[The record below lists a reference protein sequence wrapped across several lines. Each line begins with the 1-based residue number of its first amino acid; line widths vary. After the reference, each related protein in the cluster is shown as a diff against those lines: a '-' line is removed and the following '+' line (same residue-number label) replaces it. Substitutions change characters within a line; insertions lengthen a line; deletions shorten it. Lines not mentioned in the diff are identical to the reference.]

1 MCDYKFINKKRKN
14 IYSSNLSNNLTESYN
29 FNSIKTSFNLCNK
42 FISPKNKKNKIINN
56 NNPFISLKSNNNSL
70 INSNLSSNK
79 NNINNNF
86 NYYNNNSNNFNNNIY
101 NSINKNF
108 TFNNNIVYLSPIFKS
123 SDSKL
128 ENSFLNNNNMNN
140 QILSDNFKNNN
151 YNTNINC
158 NNINSNIE
166 EEKLN
171 KTINQMLN
179 FETKIFKHSIQ
190 NNQILFNYPFDFTYY
205 VNHNINIINNIN
217 NFTPLQKNFFT
228 NNNNNNNNNN
238 FNNKNNNSF
247 KINKKQF
254 KKRKIKKI
262 IISSKKKKT
271 NVNKIK
277 IKKIQTNKLKLKI
290 KKINQ
295 NKEKILKLKKPLKK
309 ISFKIN
315 TYKQPKE
322 KIFFIEK
329 IYNKPEY
336 EAVMKN
342 SKLTHIYHINYSQI
356 KQIFINNCL
365 KFFNYFNIPFN
376 KNLINNN
383 NNNLINENSYEIKM
397 LHIINSYIKQNNIS
411 YSDLKTIFSFDENEY
426 DKHRKHYYMYTPEA
440 KKFCVNL
447 LLKEKI
453 SLSLIIKLTK
463 VPRKSLRRWSIVG
476 IHRKKGCG
484 RKTKEPELE
493 EKICHWIN
501 QMKLKGMLPTSNQ
514 TREKALQLSK
524 DKKFIA
530 SKGWLEKF
538 KKKFDITLAK
548 KKDLKKEKEC
558 NKKKVK
564 EFEKNNDIINDS
576 KNKSNENVINKN
588 KECKKIVILNKNIIF
603 KKKFDVNQKN
613 NNDDKNNNSKNVN
626 NNKKV

>member
-1 MCDYKFINKKRKN
+1 
-14 IYSSNLSNNLTESYN
+14 
-29 FNSIKTSFNLCNK
+29 
-42 FISPKNKKNKIINN
+42 
-56 NNPFISLKSNNNSL
+56 
-70 INSNLSSNK
+70 
-79 NNINNNF
+79 
-86 NYYNNNSNNFNNNIY
+86 
-101 NSINKNF
+101 
-108 TFNNNIVYLSPIFKS
+108 
-123 SDSKL
+123 
-128 ENSFLNNNNMNN
+128 
-140 QILSDNFKNNN
+140 
-151 YNTNINC
+151 
-158 NNINSNIE
+158 
-166 EEKLN
+166 
-171 KTINQMLN
+171 MLN
-179 FETKIFKHSIQ
+179 FETKIFKHSVQ

-205 VNHNINIINNIN
+205 VNQNINIINNIN

-228 NNNNNNNNNN
+228 NNNNTN
-238 FNNKNNNSF
+238 FNNKINNSF
-247 KINKKQF
+247 KNKKQY
-254 KKRKIKKI
+254 KNRKIKKI
-262 IISSKKKKT
+262 IISSKKKKKT
-271 NVNKIK
+271 NKIK
-277 IKKIQTNKLKLKI
+277 IKKIQTNKLKLKL
-290 KKINQ
+290 KKLNQ

-329 IYNKPEY
+329 IYNKPQY

-365 KFFNYFNIPFN
+365 KFFNYFNIPFD

-383 NNNLINENSYEIKM
+383 HNNLINENSYEIKM
-397 LHIINSYIKQNNIS
+397 LHIINSYIKKNNIS

-440 KKFCVNL
+440 KNFCVNL
-447 LLKEKI
+447 FNKEKI

-493 EKICHWIN
+493 EKIVHWIN
-501 QMKLKGMLPTSNQ
+501 QLKLKGMLPTSNQ

-548 KKDLKKEKEC
+548 KKDLKKIKESI
-558 NKKKVK
+558 KKK
-564 EFEKNNDIINDS
+564 ENEKIINDN
-576 KNKSNENVINKN
+576 KNKLNESDINKN
-588 KECKKIVILNKNIIF
+588 KECKKIVILNKNLIF
-603 KKKFDVNQKN
+603 KKFNVNNKKN
-613 NNDDKNNNSKNVN
+613 NNEDKNINNKNVN